1 MLALTDLCLHELIEA
16 QARRTPDAMAVVFE
30 EDRLTYAELNR
41 RAERLAHH
49 LIGRGVGPD
58 ALVGLFV
65 ERSVDMVVGILG
77 ILKAGGAYLPI
88 DTGYPQERVA
98 FMLADGGVAVVLTHS
113 SLVARL
119 PIDNARAVCLNG
131 DLDAPAPAAP
141 PGVRPDHLAYVIYT
155 SGSTGRPK
163 GVCIEHRN
171 IVNYV
176 LGVAERLRLEP
187 GMNHATVSTI
197 AADLGNTVVFPALAT
212 GGCLHVVSQERAENQ
227 ALLAEYFQRER
238 IDVLKIVPSHLAAL
252 QTGLHPESVM
262 PRSRLVLGGE
272 ASRLDWIARLRALAP
287 GCEIYN
293 HYGPTETT
301 VGVLTYKV
309 GSELPVTQSGTL
321 PLGSPL
327 PNSEVHIL
335 DASGRPS
342 PVGEQGELHIGG
354 RGVGRGYLGRPDLTA
369 EKFIAD
375 PFGSGASGS
384 GDRLYRTGDVA
395 RVLPDGSL
403 EFCGRV
409 DDQIKLHGY
418 RVELGEIE
426 GTLRTQRGVRDAVVR
441 AYDDAAGGKQLAAY
455 VVPQRPNQALWGWQA
470 PYVLPDGSPVAHL
483 NRNETE
489 YIYNEIF
496 VQQAYLRHG
505 VTIRD
510 GDCIVD
516 VGANI
521 GLFTVFASRLAR
533 DLRIVACEPNP
544 AAFACL
550 EANAAAWG
558 GGGGVRCLPLGLSR
572 ESGSADLTWFEG
584 LSLLSGFYADA
595 ETEREMV
602 TRYVLNQQGGA
613 PDNDRF
619 VADVGDVIENRLRAR
634 TVSAR
639 LRTLSSVIAEERIER
654 IDLLKVN
661 VEKSELDVLRGLDAD
676 DWPKIRQAVIEVD
689 QRDHVEPITQLL
701 ERHGFDVVVEQ
712 DPLLRHT
719 ELCYVYAIRSSA
731 ERGGL
736 IRHQPAEAY
745 VRAELAPDGEV
756 LTPASLR
763 KHLQARLPQYM
774 IPSAFVLMDKL
785 PLTANGKVDRHALPA
800 VSFER
805 PAHAHE
811 LTQPLTETEQ
821 AIAAI
826 WAELLKVEHVGRQD
840 DFFDLGGDSLMAIR
854 AVSRVRDLFGV
865 DIHTRT
871 LFENPTVGDLS
882 AVLADA
888 KGSGVGDTPGITRR
902 AQDGPCALSFAQQ
915 QLWFLDQLA
924 PGSPA
929 YNIVD
934 VIRLSGTY
942 HADAMRRTL
951 DELARRHDVLRTAFP
966 QSDGHPQ
973 QVVAPTMDLALGDLD
988 LRAWPAAERER
999 AWLRAVRDDGRKPF
1013 DLSRAPLVR
1022 ATVVHFSD
1030 AEHRLLLTIHH
1041 IVADEWSMELMQQEI
1056 LQLYEAFAHGRPSP
1070 LAALPIQ
1077 YADFA
1082 CWQRAWLQGPVLE
1095 REIAYWEN
1103 ELAGARLVLDLPTD
1117 KPRPAVQ
1124 GFRGATE
1131 GFDLPRPLL
1140 DRVKALGRK
1149 EQATLF
1155 MTLEAAFAALL
1166 HRYTGQDDL
1175 LVGTPI
1181 SGRTR
1186 SETER
1191 LIGCFLN
1198 TVVLRS
1204 RFNEGL
1210 TCRALVRQVRD
1221 RALGAYAHPDLPFE
1235 RLVAALAPERD
1246 ASRTPLFQVMFVL
1259 HNPEGMSQVSKVSG
1273 NRELETGT
1281 SKFDLSLL
1289 LSETQG
1295 GLEGMIEYNTDLFEP
1310 ATIRRLCGH
1319 YVTLLEA
1326 IVRDPDQRVSMLPLL
1341 TDVERRQVLVEWNDT
1356 RVADAATD
1364 LCLHQLIERQVRQ
1377 RSNQVGVVWGQEHLT
1392 YGELDRRAGRL
1403 ATQLRGQGVGPDVL
1417 VGLLVERSLDM
1428 VVALLGIL
1436 KAGGAYVPLDP
1447 AFPAERLA
1455 GIVEDS
1461 GMSVLVTH
1469 RGLDQALSLR
1479 APRVVRLEGDGM
1491 AGATPGNADAGA
1503 SNPGPHN
1510 LAYVLYTSGSTGKPK
1525 GVEIP
1530 HAAIVNFL
1538 LSMQRKPGF
1547 TAADTILAV
1556 TTLSFDIAGLELFLP
1571 LATGGR
1577 VVIAGRDDTLDPARL
1592 MERMRESACTV
1603 MQATPALWRALVA
1616 AGWSGSANLK
1626 VLCGGEALPPDLAR
1640 ALLPRCAELWNMYGP
1655 TETTVWSTI
1664 ERVTPSDGPVSIGR
1678 PIANTQVF
1686 VLDAN
1691 RQPTPP
1697 GVAGELYIGGDGLA
1711 RGYVRRDELTRERFV
1726 PSPFAPNA
1734 RLYRTGDLA
1743 RWLPQGR
1750 LEWLGRID
1758 QQVKIRGFRIEPG
1771 EIEAAIK
1778 RHPAVGEVVV
1788 IARQDAGDKHL
1799 VAYFVAQR
1807 PPADLPADLIDQLRA
1822 LVRAACPEYM
1832 VPAHFVRLDA
1842 LPRTANGK
1850 LDRKALPAPDLRGGA
1865 APRAERVAPR
1875 TPAEQTVMAV
1885 FSAVLERSDFGVDDS
1900 FFDLGGHSLMA
1911 ARLMAQLRAASG
1923 VDLPL
1928 RSLFEY
1934 PSVARLADAI
1944 DAVMWSTRRHTPI
1957 EVARQ
1962 REEIEL

>member
-16 QARRTPDAMAVVFE
+16 QARRTPDHVAVVFE
-30 EDRLTYAELNR
+30 QERITYAELDR
-41 RAERLAHH
+41 RAARVAHH
-49 LIGRGVGPD
+49 LSGRGVGPD

-77 ILKAGGAYLPI
+77 ILKAGAAYLPI

-98 FMLADGGVAVVLTHS
+98 FMLADAGVAVVVTQPG
-113 SLVARL
+113 LVARL
-119 PIDNARAVCLNG
+119 PIDSTRAVCVAG
-131 DLDAPAPAAP
+131 DAVYGAEGYAPAHAAVP
-141 PGVRPDHLAYVIYT
+141 VRPEHLAYVIYT

-187 GMNHATVSTI
+187 GMQHATVSTI

-212 GGCLHVVSQERAENQ
+212 GGCLHVVSQERAENH

-252 QTGLHPESVM
+252 LSGPHPEAVL
-262 PRSRLVLGGE
+262 PRSRLIVGGE
-272 ASRLDWIARLRALAP
+272 ASRLDWIARLRTLAP
-287 GCEIYN
+287 DCEIYN

-301 VGVLTYKV
+301 VGVLTYRV
-309 GSELPVTQSGTL
+309 ETELPVTQSGTL

-327 PNSEVHIL
+327 PNIRVHIL
-335 DASGRPS
+335 DASGRPT
-342 PVGEQGELHIGG
+342 PLGEQGELHIGG
-354 RGVGRGYLGRPDLTA
+354 AGVARGYLGRPDLTA

-375 PFGSGASGS
+375 PFGASPEA
-384 GDRLYRTGDVA
+384 RLYRTGDLT
-395 RVLPDGSL
+395 RVLPDGTL
-403 EFCGRV
+403 EFCGRL

-426 GTLRTQRGVRDAVVR
+426 GTLRGQRGVRDAVVR
-441 AYDDAAGGKQLAAY
+441 AYDDPSGGKRLVAY

-505 VTIRD
+505 ITIRE
-510 GDCIVD
+510 GDCLVD

-521 GLFTVFASRLAR
+521 GLFTVFASRLAK

-558 GGGGVRCLPLGLSR
+558 AGVRCLPLGLSR

-584 LSLLSGFYADA
+584 LSLLSGFHADV

-602 TRYVLNQQGGA
+602 KRYVLNQQGGTT
-613 PDNDRF
+613 DDERF
-619 VADVGDVIENRLRAR
+619 VQDVGDVIDERLQAR
-634 TVSAR
+634 TVTAR
-639 LRTLSSVIAEERIER
+639 LRTLSSVIAEEGIER

-661 VEKSELDVLRGLDAD
+661 VEKSELDVLRGLDPD
-676 DWPKIRQAVIEVD
+676 DWSKIRQAVIEVD
-689 QRDHVEPITQLL
+689 QQDHVEPITQLL
-701 ERHGFDVVVEQ
+701 ERHGFEVLVEQ

-719 ELCYVYAIRSSA
+719 ELCYVYAIRPSA

-736 IRHQPAEAY
+736 IRHQPADAY
-745 VRAELAPDGEV
+745 VPAELPADGAV

-774 IPSAFVLMDKL
+774 IPAAFVLLDKL
-785 PLTANGKVDRHALPA
+785 PLTPNGKVDRQALPA

-805 PAHAHE
+805 TQPAHQVVA
-811 LTQPLTETEQ
+811 PLSETER
-821 AIAAI
+821 AVAAI
-826 WAELLKVEHVGRQD
+826 WAELLKVEHIGRTD
-840 DFFDLGGDSLMAIR
+840 DFFELGGDSLLAIR
-854 AVSRVRDLFGV
+854 AVSRIRDVFGV
-865 DIHTRT
+865 DAQTRT
-871 LFENPTVGDLS
+871 LFEHPTLGDLS
-882 AVLADA
+882 AVLAAA
-888 KGSGVGDTPGITRR
+888 KGSGEDTSRIERR
-902 AQDGPCALSFAQQ
+902 SGDGPCALSFAQE

-924 PGSPA
+924 PGSPV

-934 VIRLSGTY
+934 VVHVSGTY
-942 HADAMRRTL
+942 HGDAMRQAMQ
-951 DELARRHDVLRTAFP
+951 ELARRHDILRTAFP
-966 QSDGHPQ
+966 QNDGHPQ
-973 QVVAPTMDLALGDLD
+973 QVVAPTIDVALVELD
-988 LRAWPAAERER
+988 VRALPAAERER
-999 AWLRAVRDDGRKPF
+999 AWLRVVRDDGRKPF
-1013 DLSRAPLVR
+1013 DLSRAPLFR
-1022 ATVVHFSD
+1022 ATVVHCAD
-1030 AEHRLLLTIHH
+1030 GEHRLLLTIHH

-1056 LQLYEAFAHGRPSP
+1056 LQLYEAFAHGQRSP
-1070 LAALPIQ
+1070 LPELPIQ

-1082 CWQRAWLQGPVLE
+1082 RWQRAWLQGPVLE
-1095 REIAYWEN
+1095 QEIAYWRD

-1124 GFRGATE
+1124 SFRGASE
-1131 GFDLPRPLL
+1131 GFELPRPLL
-1140 DRVKALGRK
+1140 DALKAVGRQ

-1155 MTLEAAFAALL
+1155 MTLEAGFAALL

-1204 RFNEGL
+1204 RLNEGL
-1210 TCRALVRQVRD
+1210 TCRALVRQVRE
-1221 RALGAYAHPDLPFE
+1221 RAVGAYAHPDLPFE
-1235 RLVAALAPERD
+1235 RLVAALAPDRD

-1259 HNPEGMSQVSKVSG
+1259 HNPEGVSQVSKVSG
-1273 NRELETGT
+1273 NRALETGT
-1281 SKFDLSLL
+1281 SKFDLTLL
-1289 LSETQG
+1289 LSETPH
-1295 GLEGMIEYNTDLFEP
+1295 GLDGMIEYNTDLFEA

-1319 YVTLLEA
+1319 YRTLLEA

-1341 TDVERRQVLVEWNDT
+1341 GDTERRQVLVEWNDT
-1356 RVADAATD
+1356 AVAHAAQD
-1364 LCLHQLIERQVRQ
+1364 LCLHQLIERQARE
-1377 RSNQVGVVWGQEHLT
+1377 RPDQVAVGLGEERLT

-1403 ATQLRGQGVGPDVL
+1403 ADALRGQGVGPDVL

-1428 VVALLGIL
+1428 VVGLLGIL

-1469 RGLDQALSLR
+1469 RGLDRALASR
-1479 APRVVRLEGDGM
+1479 PPRVVRLDDEGPATGTAAT
-1491 AGATPGNADAGA
+1491 AGSA
-1503 SNPGPHN
+1503 SPAPHN

-1530 HAAIVNFL
+1530 HSAVVNLL
-1538 LSMQRKPGF
+1538 LSMQRSPGF

-1571 LATGGR
+1571 LVSGGR

-1592 MERMRESACTV
+1592 MQRMRESGCTV

-1616 AGWSGSANLK
+1616 AGWSGSPQLK
-1626 VLCGGEALPPDLAR
+1626 VLCGGEALPPDLAE
-1640 ALLPRCAELWNMYGP
+1640 ALLARCAELWNMYGP
-1655 TETTVWSTI
+1655 TETTIWSTI
-1664 ERVTPSDGPVSIGR
+1664 HRVTSADARVPIGR
-1678 PIANTQVF
+1678 PIANTQVY

-1691 RQPTPP
+1691 RQPTAP
-1697 GVAGELYIGGDGLA
+1697 GVAGELYIGGDGVA
-1711 RGYVRRDELTRERFV
+1711 RGYVRRAELTRERFV
-1726 PSPFAPNA
+1726 ASPFAPDA

-1743 RWLPQGR
+1743 RWLPQGC
-1750 LEWLGRID
+1750 LEWLGRLD
-1758 QQVKIRGFRIEPG
+1758 HQVKVRGFRIEPG
-1771 EIEAAIK
+1771 EIEAAVK

-1788 IARQDAGDKHL
+1788 IAREEAGGDKQL
-1799 VAYFVAQR
+1799 VAYFVAAR
-1807 PPADLPADLIDQLRA
+1807 PPADLADQLRA

-1832 VPAHFVRLDA
+1832 VPAHFVRLDG

-1850 LDRKALPAPDLRGGA
+1850 LDRKALPAPDPATVAR
-1865 APRAERVAPR
+1865 RAEPVAPR
-1875 TPAEQTVMAV
+1875 TPAEEMVMGV
-1885 FSAVLERSDFGVDDS
+1885 FRAVLERADFGVGDS

-1911 ARLMAQLRAASG
+1911 ARLMSQLRAASG

-1928 RSLFEY
+1928 RLLFEH
-1934 PSVARLADAI
+1934 PSVAALAGALE
-1944 DAVMWSTRRHTPI
+1944 ALAWSAGGQTRVGDSRER
-1957 EVARQ
+1957 EVV
-1962 REEIEL
+1962 EL

>member
-1 MLALTDLCLHELIEA
+1 MLAVTDLCLHDLIEA
-16 QARRTPDAMAVVFE
+16 QALRTPDQVAVVFE
-30 EDRLTYAELNR
+30 HERMTYGELNR
-41 RAERLAHH
+41 RADRLAHH
-49 LIGRGVGPD
+49 LRGRGVGPD
-58 ALVGLFV
+58 AIVGLFI

-77 ILKAGGAYLPI
+77 ILKAGAAYLPI
-88 DTGYPQERVA
+88 DTGYPQERIA
-98 FMLADGGVAVVLTHS
+98 FMLADAGVAVVLTHS
-113 SLVARL
+113 GLVGRL
-119 PIDNARAVCLNG
+119 PIDSVRAVCLNG
-131 DLDAPAPAAP
+131 DGDGFDGADGRTPAHSAAP
-141 PGVRPDHLAYVIYT
+141 VRPSHLAYVIYT

-252 QTGLHPESVM
+252 HTGPHPESVM
-262 PRSRLVLGGE
+262 PRARLVLGGE
-272 ASRLDWIARLRALAP
+272 ASRLEWVARLRGLAP
-287 GCEIYN
+287 GCEIFN

-309 GSELPVTQSGTL
+309 GPELPATQSGTL

-327 PNSEVHIL
+327 PNIRVHIL
-335 DASGRPS
+335 DGSGRPT
-342 PVGEQGELHIGG
+342 PPGEQGELHIGG
-354 RGVGRGYLGRPDLTA
+354 GAVGRGYLGRPDLTV
-369 EKFIAD
+369 EKFVPD
-375 PFGSGASGS
+375 PFGSDS
-384 GDRLYRTGDVA
+384 DERLYRTGDLA

-403 EFCGRV
+403 EFCGRL

-426 GTLRTQRGVRDAVVR
+426 GTLRAQPGVRDAVVR
-441 AYDDAAGGKQLAAY
+441 AYDDAAGGKQLVAY
-455 VVPQRPNQALWGWQA
+455 VVPQRPNQALWGWKA

-505 VTIRD
+505 ITIRD

-533 DLRIVACEPNP
+533 NLRIVACEPNP

-558 GGGGVRCLPLGLSR
+558 AAVRCLPLGLSH

-595 ETEREMV
+595 ATEREMV
-602 TRYVLNQQGGA
+602 KRYVLNQQVAA
-613 PDNDRF
+613 PDSERF
-619 VADVGDVIENRLRAR
+619 VADVGDVIDDRLRAK
-634 TVSAR
+634 TVSAQ
-639 LRTLSSVIAEERIER
+639 LRTLSSVVAEEGVER

-661 VEKSELDVLRGLDAD
+661 VEKSELDVLRGLDPD

-689 QRDHVEPITQLL
+689 QHDHVEPITQLL
-701 ERHGFDVVVEQ
+701 ERYGFEVMVEQ

-719 ELCYVYAIRSSA
+719 ELCYVYAIRPSA

-736 IRHQPAEAY
+736 VRHQPADAY
-745 VRAELAPDGEV
+745 VRAELPADGEV

-763 KHLQARLPQYM
+763 KYLQARLPQYM
-774 IPSAFVLMDKL
+774 IPSAFVLLDKL

-805 PAHAHE
+805 AQPAQVS
-811 LTQPLTETEQ
+811 QPLTETEQ
-821 AIAAI
+821 AVAAI
-826 WAELLKVEHVGRQD
+826 WAELLKVEHIGRND
-840 DFFDLGGDSLMAIR
+840 DFFDVGGDSLLAIR
-854 AVSRVRDLFGV
+854 AVSRIRDVFGV
-865 DIHTRT
+865 DVQTRT
-871 LFENPTVGDLS
+871 LFENPTIGDLS
-882 AVLADA
+882 AVLAEA
-888 KGSGVGDTPGITRR
+888 KGSRGNAPRIERR
-902 AQDGPCALSFAQQ
+902 TEAGPCALSFAQE

-924 PGSPA
+924 PGSPV

-934 VIRLSGTY
+934 VIPLSGAF
-942 HADAMRRTL
+942 HRDALRRAMH
-951 DELARRHDVLRTAFP
+951 ELVRRHDVLRTAFT
-966 QSDGHPQ
+966 QRDGHPR
-973 QVVAPTMDLALGDLD
+973 QVVAPTIDVGLSEFD
-988 LRAWPAAERER
+988 LRSLPGPEQERE
-999 AWLRAVRDDGRKPF
+999 WLRVVRHDGRKPF
-1013 DLSRAPLVR
+1013 DLARPPLLR

-1041 IVADEWSMELMQQEI
+1041 IVADEWSMELIHQEI
-1056 LQLYEAFAHGRPSP
+1056 LQIYEAFAHARPSP
-1070 LAALPIQ
+1070 LPGLPIQ

-1095 REIAYWEN
+1095 QEIAYWEN

-1124 GFRGATE
+1124 SFRGASE

-1140 DRVKALGRK
+1140 DRLKALGRQ

-1155 MTLEAAFAALL
+1155 MTLEAGFAALL

-1204 RFNEGL
+1204 RFSDGL
-1210 TCRALVRQVRD
+1210 TCRALVRQVRE

-1235 RLVAALAPERD
+1235 GLVAALAPDRD

-1259 HNPEGMSQVSKVSG
+1259 HNPEGVSQVSKVSG

-1281 SKFDLSLL
+1281 SKFDLTLL
-1289 LSETQG
+1289 LSETQN
-1295 GLEGMIEYNTDLFEP
+1295 GLEGMIEYDTDLFEA

-1319 YVTLLEA
+1319 YRTLLEA
-1326 IVRDPDQRVSMLPLL
+1326 IVRDPDQRVSLLPLL
-1341 TDVERRQVLVEWNDT
+1341 SDSERRRVLVEWNDT
-1356 RVADAATD
+1356 AAANPAKD
-1364 LCLHQLIERQVRQ
+1364 VCVHQLIERQAGRTPEEVAA
-1377 RSNQVGVVWGQEHLT
+1377 VCGQERLT
-1392 YGELDRRAGRL
+1392 YGELERRAGRL
-1403 ATQLRGQGVGPDVL
+1403 ADELRARGVGPDVL

-1428 VVALLGIL
+1428 MVALLGIL

-1447 AFPAERLA
+1447 AFPTERLA

-1469 RGLDQALSLR
+1469 RGLDQALSIR
-1479 APRVVRLEGDGM
+1479 PPCVVRLDDDGL
-1491 AGATPGNADAGA
+1491 AGATPGMDHPAA
-1503 SNPGPHN
+1503 SRPESHS

-1530 HAAIVNFL
+1530 HSAVVNFL
-1538 LSMQRKPGF
+1538 QSMQRTPGF

-1571 LATGGR
+1571 LVSGGR
-1577 VVIAGRDDTLDPARL
+1577 VAIASRDDTLDPARL

-1603 MQATPALWRALVA
+1603 MQATPALWRALVV
-1616 AGWSGSANLK
+1616 AGWSGSPSLK
-1626 VLCGGEALPPDLAR
+1626 ILCGGEALPPDLVL

-1655 TETTVWSTI
+1655 TETTIWSTI
-1664 ERVTPSDGPVSIGR
+1664 HRVASADTRVPIGR

-1711 RGYVRRDELTRERFV
+1711 RGYLRRDELTRERFV

-1743 RWLPQGR
+1743 RWLSEGC

-1758 QQVKIRGFRIEPG
+1758 HQVKVRGFRIEPG
-1771 EIEAAIK
+1771 EIEAAIA

-1788 IARQDAGDKHL
+1788 IAREAAGDKHL
-1799 VAYFVAQR
+1799 VAYFVAAH
-1807 PPADLPADLIDQLRA
+1807 PPADLVDQLRA

-1850 LDRKALPAPDLRGGA
+1850 LDRKALPAPEPGTA
-1865 APRAERVAPR
+1865 APRQDAVGGAPR
-1875 TPAEQTVMAV
+1875 TPTEQMVMGV
-1885 FSAVLERSDFGVDDS
+1885 FAGVLERADFGVGES

-1911 ARLMAQLRAASG
+1911 ARLMSQLRAVSG

-1928 RSLFEY
+1928 RVLFEH
-1934 PSVARLADAI
+1934 PSVAALAAAI
-1944 DAVMWSTRRHTPI
+1944 EALSWSAGRQAPAADTRER
-1957 EVARQ
+1957 EVV
-1962 REEIEL
+1962 EL

>member
-1 MLALTDLCLHELIEA
+1 VLALTDLCLHELIEA
-16 QARRTPDAMAVVFE
+16 QARRTPDHVAVVFE
-30 EDRLTYAELNR
+30 QQRLTYGELDR
-41 RAERLAHH
+41 RADRLAHH
-49 LIGRGVGPD
+49 LRGRGVGPD
-58 ALVGLFV
+58 AIVGLFV

-77 ILKAGGAYLPI
+77 ILKAGAAYLPI
-88 DTGYPQERVA
+88 DTGYPRERVA
-98 FMLADGGVAVVLTHS
+98 FMLSDASVAVVVTQS
-113 SLVARL
+113 GLVARL
-119 PIDNARAVCLNG
+119 PIESARAVCLDG
-131 DLDAPAPAAP
+131 GGLSEAAGEAPTPTAAP
-141 PGVRPDHLAYVIYT
+141 VRPGHLAYVIYT

-212 GGCLHVVSQERAENQ
+212 GGSLHVVSQERAENP

-252 QTGLHPESVM
+252 QTGPHPESVM

-301 VGVLTYKV
+301 VGVLTYQV
-309 GSELPVTQSGTL
+309 GPELPVTQSGTL
-321 PLGSPL
+321 PLGNPL
-327 PNSEVHIL
+327 PNIRVHIL
-335 DASGRPS
+335 DASGRPT
-342 PVGEQGELHIGG
+342 PIGEQGELHIGG

-369 EKFIAD
+369 EKFIRD
-375 PFGSGASGS
+375 PFDAPEE
-384 GDRLYRTGDVA
+384 RLYRTGDVA
-395 RVLPDGSL
+395 RALPDGSL
-403 EFCGRV
+403 EFCGRL

-426 GTLRTQRGVRDAVVR
+426 GTLRALRGVRDAVVR
-441 AYDDAAGGKQLAAY
+441 AHDDAAGGKQLVAY
-455 VVPQRPNQALWGWQA
+455 VVPERPNQALWGWQA

-496 VQQAYLRHG
+496 VLQAYLRHG
-505 VTIRD
+505 ITIRD

-533 DLRIVACEPNP
+533 NLRIVACEPNP

-558 GGGGVRCLPLGLSR
+558 AGVRCLPLGLSR
-572 ESGSADLTWFEG
+572 ESGSAELTWFEG
-584 LSLLSGFYADA
+584 LSLLSGFYADVA
-595 ETEREMV
+595 TEREMV
-602 TRYVLNQQGGA
+602 KRYVLNQQGKA
-613 PDNDRF
+613 PDDERF
-619 VADVGDVIENRLRAR
+619 VADVGDVIDNRLRAR
-634 TVSAR
+634 TVTAQ
-639 LRTLSSVIAEERIER
+639 LRTLSSVVAEEGIER

-676 DWPKIRQAVIEVD
+676 DWSKIRQAVIEVD
-689 QRDHVEPITQLL
+689 QQDHVEPITQLL
-701 ERHGFDVVVEQ
+701 ERHGFEVMVEQ
-712 DPLLRHT
+712 DPVLRHT
-719 ELCYVYAIRSSA
+719 ELCYVYAIRPSP
-731 ERGGL
+731 EGRGL

-745 VRAELAPDGEV
+745 VPAELPADGAV

-763 KHLQARLPQYM
+763 KRLQAQLPQYM
-774 IPSAFVLMDKL
+774 VPAAFVLMDKL
-785 PLTANGKVDRHALPA
+785 PLTANGKVDRQALPA
-800 VSFER
+800 VSLER
-805 PAHAHE
+805 SQPPQVA
-811 LTQPLTETEQ
+811 QPLTETEQ
-821 AIAAI
+821 AVAAI
-826 WAELLKVEHVGRQD
+826 WAELLKVEHIGRAD
-840 DFFDLGGDSLMAIR
+840 DFFDLGGDSLLAIR
-854 AVSRVRDLFGV
+854 AVARVRDVFGV
-865 DIHTRT
+865 DVQTRT
-871 LFENPTVGDLS
+871 LFEHPTLGDL
-882 AVLADA
+882 ATVLAAA
-888 KGSGVGDTPGITRR
+888 KGSRSEATRIERR
-902 AQDGPCALSFAQQ
+902 AQGGPCALSFAQE

-924 PGSPA
+924 PGSPV

-934 VIRLSGTY
+934 VIPVGGPY
-942 HADAMRRTL
+942 HADAMRRAL
-951 DELARRHDVLRTAFP
+951 HELARRHDILRTAFP

-973 QVVAPTMDLALGDLD
+973 QVVDPAIELGVGDLD
-988 LRAWPAAERER
+988 LRAVPAAERER
-999 AWLRAVRDDGRKPF
+999 AWRRVVRDEGRKPF
-1013 DLSRAPLVR
+1013 DLARAPLLR
-1022 ATVVHFSD
+1022 ATVVHVSD
-1030 AEHRLLLTIHH
+1030 AEHRLLLTVHH
-1041 IVADEWSMELMQQEI
+1041 IVADEWSMELIHQEI
-1056 LQLYEAFAHGRPSP
+1056 LQLYEALAHGRPSP

-1095 REIAYWEN
+1095 QEIAYWQN

-1124 GFRGATE
+1124 TFRGATE
-1131 GFDLPRPLL
+1131 GFELPRALL
-1140 DRVKALGRK
+1140 DRVKAMGRN

-1155 MTLEAAFAALL
+1155 MTLEAGFAALL

-1204 RFNEGL
+1204 RFSDGL
-1210 TCRALVRQVRD
+1210 TCRGLVRQVRE

-1235 RLVAALAPERD
+1235 RLVAALAPDRD
-1246 ASRTPLFQVMFVL
+1246 ASRTPLFQAMFVL
-1259 HNPEGMSQVSKVSG
+1259 HNPDGVSQVSKVSG
-1273 NRELETGT
+1273 NRQLETGT
-1281 SKFDLSLL
+1281 SKFDLTLL
-1289 LSETQG
+1289 LSETPH
-1295 GLEGMIEYNTDLFEP
+1295 GLEGMIEYNTDLFE
-1310 ATIRRLCGH
+1310 AETVRRMCGH
-1319 YVTLLEA
+1319 YATLLEA
-1326 IVRDPDQRVSMLPLL
+1326 MARDPEQRVATLPLL
-1341 TDVERRQVLVEWNDT
+1341 GDAERRRVLVEWN
-1356 RVADAATD
+1356 ATAMTDPAQD
-1364 LCLHQLIERQVRQ
+1364 LCLHQLIERQVQQ
-1377 RSNQVGVVWGQEHLT
+1377 RPDEVAVVWEQQHLS

-1403 ATQLRGQGVGPDVL
+1403 ADELRGQGVGPDVL

-1428 VVALLGIL
+1428 VVGLLGIL

-1447 AFPAERLA
+1447 AFPTERLA
-1455 GIVEDS
+1455 GIVADS
-1461 GMSVLVTH
+1461 GMGVLVTH
-1469 RGLDQALSLR
+1469 RGLDQGLSSR
-1479 APRVVRLEGDGM
+1479 PARVVRLD
-1491 AGATPGNADAGA
+1491 ALPAVTPGGARPDAA
-1503 SNPGPHN
+1503 RPTPHS
-1510 LAYVLYTSGSTGKPK
+1510 LAYVLYTSGSTGTPK

-1530 HAAIVNFL
+1530 HSAVVNFL
-1538 LSMQRKPGF
+1538 LSMQRAPGF

-1571 LATGGR
+1571 LVSGGR

-1592 MERMRESACTV
+1592 MERMRECACTV

-1616 AGWSGSANLK
+1616 AGWSGSEQLK
-1626 VLCGGEALPPDLAR
+1626 VLCGGEALPPDLAQ

-1655 TETTVWSTI
+1655 TETTIWSTI
-1664 ERVTPSDGPVSIGR
+1664 HRVTSADGRVPIGG
-1678 PIANTQVF
+1678 PIANTQVY

-1691 RQPTPP
+1691 RQPTAP
-1697 GVAGELYIGGDGLA
+1697 GVAGELYIGGHGVA

-1726 PSPFAPNA
+1726 ASPFAANA

-1743 RWLPQGR
+1743 RWLPEGR
-1750 LEWLGRID
+1750 LEWLGRLD
-1758 QQVKIRGFRIEPG
+1758 HQVKVRGFRIEPG

-1778 RHPAVGEVVV
+1778 RHPAVGDVVV
-1788 IARQDAGDKHL
+1788 VAREDAGDKHL
-1799 VAYFVAQR
+1799 VAYFVAAR
-1807 PPADLPADLIDQLRA
+1807 PPADLVDQLRA
-1822 LVRAACPEYM
+1822 QVRAACPEYM
-1832 VPAHFVRLDA
+1832 VPAHFVRLGA

-1850 LDRKALPAPDLRGGA
+1850 LDRKALPAPDLGA
-1865 APRAERVAPR
+1865 TARAPRVAPR
-1875 TPAEQTVMAV
+1875 TRTEQMVMDG
-1885 FSAVLERSDFGVDDS
+1885 FSAVLGRADFGVGES

-1928 RSLFEY
+1928 RSLFEH
-1934 PSVARLADAI
+1934 PSVEQLADAI
-1944 DAVMWSTRRHTPI
+1944 DAVTWSTRRHTPI
-1957 EVARQ
+1957 EVARH

>member
-16 QARRTPDAMAVVFE
+16 QAHRTPDHVAVVFE
-30 EDRLTYAELNR
+30 QERLTYGELDR
-41 RAERLAHH
+41 RAGRLAHH
-49 LIGRGVGPD
+49 LRGRGVGPD
-58 ALVGLFV
+58 AVVGLFV
-65 ERSVDMVVGILG
+65 DRSVDLVVGILG
-77 ILKAGGAYLPI
+77 ILKAGAAYLPI

-98 FMLADGGVAVVLTHS
+98 FMLSDASVAVVVTQS
-113 SLVARL
+113 GLVARL
-119 PIDNARAVCLNG
+119 PIDSARAVCLNG
-131 DLDAPAPAAP
+131 DLDAPAPAALP
-141 PGVRPDHLAYVIYT
+141 PVRPDHLAYVIYT

-163 GVCIEHRN
+163 GVCITHRN

-176 LGVAERLRLEP
+176 LGIAERLRLEP

-212 GGCLHVVSQERAENQ
+212 GGCLHVVSQERAENP

-252 QTGLHPESVM
+252 QAGPHPESVM
-262 PRSRLVLGGE
+262 PRARLIVGGE

-287 GCEIYN
+287 DCEIYN

-301 VGVLTYKV
+301 VGVLTYRV
-309 GSELPVTQSGTL
+309 GPELPVTQSGTL

-327 PNSEVHIL
+327 PNIRVHLL
-335 DASGRPS
+335 DAGGRPT
-342 PVGEQGELHIGG
+342 PVGEVGELHIGG
-354 RGVGRGYLGRPDLTA
+354 SGVGRGYLGRPDLTA

-375 PFGSGASGS
+375 PFDLGAEE
-384 GDRLYRTGDVA
+384 RLYRTGDLA
-395 RVLPDGSL
+395 RALPDGSL

-418 RVELGEIE
+418 RIELGEIE
-426 GTLRTQRGVRDAVVR
+426 GTLRAQRGVRDAVVR
-441 AYDDAAGGKQLAAY
+441 AFDDPAGGKHLVAY

-470 PYVLPDGSPVAHL
+470 PYVLPDGAPVAHL

-505 VTIRD
+505 ITIRE
-510 GDCIVD
+510 GDSIVD

-521 GLFTVFASRLAR
+521 GLFTVFASRLAKN
-533 DLRIVACEPNP
+533 LRIVACEPNP

-558 GGGGVRCLPLGLSR
+558 AGVRCLPLGLSR

-595 ETEREMV
+595 ATEREMV
-602 TRYVLNQQGGA
+602 KRYVLNQQAAA
-613 PDNDRF
+613 PDNERF
-619 VADVGDVIENRLRAR
+619 VADVGDVIEDRLRAR
-634 TVSAR
+634 TVAAR
-639 LRTLSSVIAEERIER
+639 LRTLSSVIAEEGIER

-661 VEKSELDVLRGLDAD
+661 VEKSELDVLRGIDAD

-689 QRDHVEPITQLL
+689 QHDHVEPITQLL
-701 ERHGFDVVVEQ
+701 ERHGFDVMVEQ
-712 DPLLRHT
+712 DPLLRDT
-719 ELCYVYAIRSSA
+719 ELCYVYAIRPSP

-736 IRHQPAEAY
+736 IRHQPADAF
-745 VRAELAPDGEV
+745 VRAELPADGEV

-774 IPSAFVLMDKL
+774 IPSAFVLLDKL
-785 PLTANGKVDRHALPA
+785 PLTANGKVDRQALPA

-805 PAHAHE
+805 AQPAHE
-811 LTQPLTETEQ
+811 LAAPLTETEQ
-821 AIAAI
+821 AVAAI
-826 WAELLKVEHVGRQD
+826 WAELLKVEHIGRTD
-840 DFFDLGGDSLMAIR
+840 DFFDLGGDSLLAIR
-854 AVSRVRDLFGV
+854 AVARIRDVFGV
-865 DIHTRT
+865 DLQTRT
-871 LFENPTVGDLS
+871 LFEHPTIGDI
-882 AVLADA
+882 ATVLADA
-888 KGSGVGDTPGITRR
+888 KGSGGGTTPRIVRR
-902 AQDGPCALSFAQQ
+902 SEGGPCALSFAQE

-924 PGSPA
+924 PGSPV

-934 VIRLSGTY
+934 VIPLGGAY
-942 HADAMRRTL
+942 HGDALRRAL
-951 DELARRHDVLRTAFP
+951 LELARRHDVLRTAFP

-973 QVVAPTMDLALGDLD
+973 QVVAPTIDVPLAELD
-988 LRAWPAAERER
+988 LRALPDPERER
-999 AWLRAVRDDGRKPF
+999 AWLRVVRDDGRKPF
-1013 DLSRAPLVR
+1013 DLARAPLFR
-1022 ATVVHFSD
+1022 ATVVHFSAAD
-1030 AEHRLLLTIHH
+1030 HRLLLTIHH
-1041 IVADEWSMELMQQEI
+1041 IVADEWSMELIHQEV
-1056 LQLYEAFAHGRPSP
+1056 LQLYDDCTHARRPALP
-1070 LAALPIQ
+1070 ELPIQ

-1095 REIAYWEN
+1095 QEIAYWEN

-1117 KPRPAVQ
+1117 KPRPPVQ
-1124 GFRGATE
+1124 SFRGATE
-1131 GFDLPRPLL
+1131 GFELSRTLL
-1140 DRVKALGRK
+1140 DRVKALGRQ

-1155 MTLEAAFAALL
+1155 MTLEAGFAALL

-1198 TVVLRS
+1198 TVVLRA
-1204 RFNEGL
+1204 RFSEGL
-1210 TCRALVRQVRD
+1210 SCRALVRQVRD

-1235 RLVAALAPERD
+1235 RLVAALAPDRD

-1259 HNPEGMSQVSKVSG
+1259 HNPEGVSQVSKVSG
-1273 NRELETGT
+1273 NRQLETGT
-1281 SKFDLSLL
+1281 AKFDLTLL
-1289 LSETQG
+1289 LSETQN
-1295 GLEGMIEYNTDLFEP
+1295 GLEGMIEYNTDLFEA

-1319 YVTLLEA
+1319 YATLLEA
-1326 IVRDPDQRVSMLPLL
+1326 MVREPEQRVSLLPLL
-1341 TDVERRQVLVEWNDT
+1341 GDVERRRVLVEWND
-1356 RVADAATD
+1356 AAMTDPARD
-1364 LCLHQLIERQVRQ
+1364 LCVHQLIERQVRQ

-1403 ATQLRGQGVGPDVL
+1403 ADQLRGQGVGPDVL
-1417 VGLLVERSLDM
+1417 VGVLVERSLDM

-1455 GIVEDS
+1455 AIVEDS

-1469 RGLDQALSLR
+1469 RGLDRALSLR
-1479 APRVVRLEGDGM
+1479 APRVVRLEGDGL
-1491 AGATPGNADAGA
+1491 AGATPKSAHAGA
-1503 SNPGPHN
+1503 SNPDPPS

-1530 HAAIVNFL
+1530 HSALVNL
-1538 LSMQRKPGF
+1538 LLAMQRAPGF

-1571 LATGGR
+1571 LVSGGR
-1577 VVIAGRDDTLDPARL
+1577 VVIAGRDDMLDPTRL
-1592 MERMRESACTV
+1592 MERMRDSACSV
-1603 MQATPALWRALVA
+1603 MQATPALWRALIA
-1616 AGWSGSANLK
+1616 AGWNGSPQLK
-1626 VLCGGEALPPDLAR
+1626 VLCGGEALPPDLAQG
-1640 ALLPRCAELWNMYGP
+1640 LLPRCAELWNMYGP
-1655 TETTVWSTI
+1655 TETTIWSTI
-1664 ERVTPSDGPVSIGR
+1664 HRVTAADVLRVPIGR
-1678 PIANTQVF
+1678 PIANTQVY
-1686 VLDAN
+1686 VLDAH

-1697 GVAGELYIGGDGLA
+1697 GVAGELYIGGAGLA
-1711 RGYVRRDELTRERFV
+1711 RGYLRRDELTRERFV
-1726 PSPFAPNA
+1726 PTPFAPDA

-1743 RWLPQGR
+1743 RWLPEGR
-1750 LEWLGRID
+1750 LEWLGRLD
-1758 QQVKIRGFRIEPG
+1758 HQVKVRGFRIEPG

-1788 IARQDAGDKHL
+1788 VAREDAGDKHL
-1799 VAYFVAQR
+1799 VAYFVAPR
-1807 PPADLPADLIDQLRA
+1807 PPADLVEQLRT

-1832 VPAHFVRLDA
+1832 VPAYFVRLDA

-1850 LDRKALPAPDLRGGA
+1850 LDRKALPAPDLDATG
-1865 APRAERVAPR
+1865 PRAQRVAPH
-1875 TPAEQTVMAV
+1875 TPTEQMVMGV
-1885 FSAVLERSDFGVDDS
+1885 FSAALGRADFGVGES

-1923 VDLPL
+1923 ADLPL
-1928 RSLFEY
+1928 RILFEH
-1934 PSVARLADAI
+1934 PSVTALAGALE
-1944 DAVMWSTRRHTPI
+1944 ALSWSGGGGQSQPETEDSRDR
-1957 EVARQ
+1957 EVV
-1962 REEIEL
+1962 EL

>member
-1 MLALTDLCLHELIEA
+1 VLALTDLCLHELIEA
-16 QARRTPDAMAVVFE
+16 QARRTPDQVAVVFE
-30 EDRLTYAELNR
+30 QERMTYGELNR

-49 LIGRGVGPD
+49 LRGRGVGPD

-77 ILKAGGAYLPI
+77 ILKAGAGYLPI
-88 DTGYPQERVA
+88 DTGYPQERIA
-98 FMLADGGVAVVLTHS
+98 FMLADAGVAVTLTHTG
-113 SLVARL
+113 LLARL
-119 PIDNARAVCLNG
+119 PIETARAVCLDG
-131 DLDAPAPAAP
+131 DAFDWAGDEAPTPVAAP
-141 PGVRPDHLAYVIYT
+141 VRPGHLAYVIYT

-163 GVCIEHRN
+163 GVCIAHRN

-197 AADLGNTVVFPALAT
+197 AADLGNTVVFPALVT
-212 GGCLHVVSQERAENQ
+212 GGCLHVVSQQRAENQ

-252 QTGLHPESVM
+252 QTGPRPESVM
-262 PRSRLVLGGE
+262 PRARLILGGE
-272 ASRLDWIARLRALAP
+272 ASRVDWIARLRALAP
-287 GCEIYN
+287 SCEIYN

-327 PNSEVHIL
+327 PNSRVHIL
-335 DASGRPS
+335 DASGRPT
-342 PVGEQGELHIGG
+342 PLGEQGELHIGG
-354 RGVGRGYLGRPDLTA
+354 SGVARGYLGRPDLTA
-369 EKFIAD
+369 EKFIPD
-375 PFGSGASGS
+375 PFGSGSSGS
-384 GDRLYRTGDVA
+384 GERLYRTGDLA
-395 RVLPDGSL
+395 RALPDGSF

-426 GTLRTQRGVRDAVVR
+426 GTLRAQRGVRDAVVR
-441 AYDDAAGGKQLAAY
+441 AYDDAAGAKHVVAY
-455 VVPQRPNQALWGWQA
+455 VVPHRPNQALWEWQA

-533 DLRIVACEPNP
+533 NLRIVACEPNP

-558 GGGGVRCLPLGLSR
+558 AGVRCLPLGLSR

-595 ETEREMV
+595 ATEREMV
-602 TRYVLNQQGGA
+602 KRYVLNQQVAA
-613 PDNDRF
+613 PDDERF
-619 VADVGDVIENRLRAR
+619 VADVGEVIDDRLRAR

-639 LRTLSSVIAEERIER
+639 LRTLSSLVAEEGIER

-661 VEKSELDVLRGLDAD
+661 VEKSELDVLRGLDPE

-689 QRDHVEPITQLL
+689 QRDHVEPITLLL
-701 ERHGFDVVVEQ
+701 ERHGFEVLVEQ

-719 ELCYVYAIRSSA
+719 ELCYVYAVRPTP

-736 IRHQPAEAY
+736 IRHQPPDAY
-745 VRAELAPDGEV
+745 ARAELPTDGEI

-763 KHLQARLPQYM
+763 KYLQARLPQYM

-785 PLTANGKVDRHALPA
+785 PLTANGKVDRQALPA

-805 PAHAHE
+805 TQPARDVAP
-811 LTQPLTETEQ
+811 PLTETEQ
-821 AIAAI
+821 AVAAI
-826 WAELLKVEHVGRQD
+826 WAELLKVEQVDRKD
-840 DFFDLGGDSLMAIR
+840 DFFDLGGDSLLAIR
-854 AVSRVRDLFGV
+854 AVARIRDVFGV
-865 DIHTRT
+865 DLQTRT
-871 LFENPTVGDLS
+871 LFENPTIGDLT

-888 KGSGVGDTPGITRR
+888 KGSRGNAPRIVRR
-902 AQDGPCALSFAQQ
+902 TEDGACALSFAQE

-924 PGSPA
+924 PGSPV

-934 VIRLSGTY
+934 VIGLSGTY
-942 HADAMRRTL
+942 HADAMRRAMN
-951 DELARRHDVLRTAFP
+951 ELARRHDVLRTGFP
-966 QSDGHPQ
+966 QRDGHPM
-973 QVVAPTMDLALGDLD
+973 QVVAPTIDVPPVELDVRALPPL
-988 LRAWPAAERER
+988 ERER
-999 AWLRAVRDDGRKPF
+999 AWMRVVREDGRKPF
-1013 DLSRAPLVR
+1013 DLSRAPLFR

-1030 AEHRLLLTIHH
+1030 GEHRLLLTIHH
-1041 IVADEWSMELMQQEI
+1041 IVADEWSMELIHQEI
-1056 LQLYEAFAHGRPSP
+1056 RQHYEAFAHGRRAP
-1070 LAALPIQ
+1070 LPELPIQ

-1082 CWQRAWLQGPVLE
+1082 CWQRAWLQGPALA
-1095 REIAYWEN
+1095 REIAYWGE
-1103 ELAGARLVLDLPTD
+1103 ELAGAELVLDLPTD

-1124 GFRGATE
+1124 SFRGATE
-1131 GFDLPRPLL
+1131 GFALPRPLL
-1140 DRVKALGRK
+1140 DRVKALGRQ

-1155 MTLEAAFAALL
+1155 MTLEAGFAALL

-1191 LIGCFLN
+1191 LVGCFLN

-1204 RFNEGL
+1204 RFTDGL
-1210 TCRALVRQVRD
+1210 TCRALVRQVRE

-1235 RLVAALAPERD
+1235 RLVAALAPNRD

-1259 HNPEGMSQVSKVSG
+1259 HNPEGVSQVSKVSG

-1281 SKFDLSLL
+1281 AKFDLTLL
-1289 LSETQG
+1289 LSETQN
-1295 GLEGMIEYNTDLFEP
+1295 GLEGMIEYNTDLFEA

-1319 YVTLLEA
+1319 YATLLEA
-1326 IVRDPDQRVSMLPLL
+1326 MAGDPDQRVSMLPLL
-1341 TDVERRQVLVEWNDT
+1341 NDVERRQVLVEWNDT
-1356 RVADAATD
+1356 TVVDPATD

-1377 RSNQVGVVWGQEHLT
+1377 RSNQVGVVCGQEHLT

-1403 ATQLRGQGVGPDVL
+1403 AAELRGQGVGPDVL

-1479 APRVVRLEGDGM
+1479 APRVVRLEGGGL
-1491 AGATPGNADAGA
+1491 AGATPGSAHAGA
-1503 SNPGPHN
+1503 SNPEPHN

-1530 HAAIVNFL
+1530 HSGVVNFL
-1538 LSMQRKPGF
+1538 LSMQRTPGF

-1571 LATGGR
+1571 LISGGR
-1577 VVIAGRDDTLDPARL
+1577 VVIASRDDTLDPRRL
-1592 MERMRESACTV
+1592 MDLMRDSACTV

-1616 AGWSGSANLK
+1616 AGWSGSPNLK

-1655 TETTVWSTI
+1655 TETTIWSTI
-1664 ERVTPSDGPVSIGR
+1664 QRVTYSDGPVSIGR

-1691 RQPTPP
+1691 RQATPP
-1697 GVAGELYIGGDGLA
+1697 GVAGELYIGGDGVA
-1711 RGYVRRDELTRERFV
+1711 RGYLRRDELTRERFV
-1726 PSPFAPNA
+1726 PSPFAPDA

-1743 RWLPQGR
+1743 RWLPEGR

-1758 QQVKIRGFRIEPG
+1758 HQVKVRGFRIEPG
-1771 EIEAAIK
+1771 EIEAVIK
-1778 RHPAVGEVVV
+1778 RHPAVGEAVV
-1788 IARQDAGDKHL
+1788 IAREEAGGDKQL
-1799 VAYFVAQR
+1799 VAYFVAER
-1807 PPADLPADLIDQLRA
+1807 PPADLVDQLRA
-1822 LVRAACPEYM
+1822 LIRGACPEYM
-1832 VPAHFVRLDA
+1832 VPAQFVRLDV

-1850 LDRKALPAPDLRGGA
+1850 LDRRALPAPALATGA
-1865 APRAERVAPR
+1865 AARVAAVAPR
-1875 TPAEQTVMAV
+1875 TPTEEMVMGV
-1885 FSAVLERSDFGVDDS
+1885 FSGVLERADFGVGDS

-1911 ARLMAQLRAASG
+1911 ARLMSQLRAASG

-1928 RSLFEY
+1928 RSLFEC
-1934 PSVARLADAI
+1934 PSVAQLADAI
-1944 DAVMWSTRRHTPI
+1944 DAVMWSSRRKTPI

>member
-16 QARRTPDAMAVVFE
+16 QARRTPDHVAVVFE
-30 EDRLTYAELNR
+30 QERLTYGELDR
-41 RAERLAHH
+41 RAGRLAHH
-49 LIGRGVGPD
+49 LRGRGVGPD

-65 ERSVDMVVGILG
+65 ERSVDLMVGILG
-77 ILKAGGAYLPI
+77 ILKAGAAYLPI

-98 FMLADGGVAVVLTHS
+98 FMLSDASVAVVVTQS
-113 SLVARL
+113 GLVARL
-119 PIDNARAVCLNG
+119 PIDSSRAVCLNG

-141 PGVRPDHLAYVIYT
+141 AGPPPVRPDHLAYVIYT

-163 GVCIEHRN
+163 GVCIAHRN

-176 LGVAERLRLEP
+176 LGIAERLRLEP

-212 GGCLHVVSQERAENQ
+212 GGCLHVVSHERAENPAQ
-227 ALLAEYFQRER
+227 LAEYFQRER
-238 IDVLKIVPSHLAAL
+238 IDVVKIVPSHLAAL
-252 QTGLHPESVM
+252 QTGPHPEAVM
-262 PRSRLVLGGE
+262 PRSRLILGGE

-301 VGVLTYKV
+301 VGVLTYSV
-309 GSELPVTQSGTL
+309 GPALPVTQSGTL

-327 PNSEVHIL
+327 PNIRVHVL
-335 DASGRPS
+335 DASGRPA
-342 PVGEQGELHIGG
+342 PIGEQGELHIGG
-354 RGVGRGYLGRPDLTA
+354 RAVGRGYLGCPDLTA

-375 PFGSGASGS
+375 PFAQGAEE
-384 GDRLYRTGDVA
+384 RLYRTGDLA

-403 EFCGRV
+403 EFCGRL

-418 RVELGEIE
+418 RIELGEIE
-426 GTLRTQRGVRDAVVR
+426 GTLRAQRGVRDAVVR
-441 AYDDAAGGKQLAAY
+441 AFDDATGGKHLVAY

-470 PYVLPDGSPVAHL
+470 PYVLPDGAPVAHL

-505 VTIRD
+505 ITIRE
-510 GDCIVD
+510 GDSIVD

-521 GLFTVFASRLAR
+521 GLFTVFASRLAKN
-533 DLRIVACEPNP
+533 LRIVACEPNP

-550 EANAAAWG
+550 EANSAAWG
-558 GGGGVRCLPLGLSR
+558 AGVRCLPLGLSR

-595 ETEREMV
+595 ATEREMV
-602 TRYVLNQQGGA
+602 KRYVLNQQAGA
-613 PDNDRF
+613 PDNERF
-619 VADVGDVIENRLRAR
+619 VADVGDVIDDRLRAR
-634 TVSAR
+634 TVAAR
-639 LRTLSSVIAEERIER
+639 LRTLSSVIAEEGMER

-661 VEKSELDVLRGLDAD
+661 VEKSELDVLRGIDAD
-676 DWPKIRQAVIEVD
+676 DWAKIRQAVIEVD
-689 QRDHVEPITQLL
+689 QHDHVEPITQLL
-701 ERHGFDVVVEQ
+701 ERHGFETMVEQ

-719 ELCYVYAIRSSA
+719 ELCYVYAIRPSA

-736 IRHQPAEAY
+736 IRHQPADAF
-745 VRAELAPDGEV
+745 VRAELPADGEV

-763 KHLQARLPQYM
+763 KHLQTRLPQYM
-774 IPSAFVLMDKL
+774 IPAAFVLLDKL
-785 PLTANGKVDRHALPA
+785 PLTANGKVNRQALPA

-805 PAHAHE
+805 
-811 LTQPLTETEQ
+811 TQPAPAVTAPLSETEQ
-821 AIAAI
+821 AIAGL
-826 WAELLKVEHVGRQD
+826 WAELLKVEHIGRRD
-840 DFFDLGGDSLMAIR
+840 DFFDLGGDSLLAIR
-854 AVSRVRDLFGV
+854 AVARIRDVFGV
-865 DIHTRT
+865 DLQTRT
-871 LFENPTVGDLS
+871 LFEHPTIGDLA
-882 AVLADA
+882 AVLAEA
-888 KGSGVGDTPGITRR
+888 KGSGGGNTPHIARR
-902 AQDGPCALSFAQQ
+902 SEGGPCALSFAQE

-924 PGSPA
+924 PGSPV

-934 VIRLSGTY
+934 VIPVSGAY
-942 HADAMRRTL
+942 YADALRRSL
-951 DELARRHDVLRTAFP
+951 QELTRRHDVLRTAFP

-973 QVVAPTMDLALGDLD
+973 QVVAATIDPPLKELD
-988 LRAWPAAERER
+988 LRALPDPERER
-999 AWLRAVRDDGRKPF
+999 AWLRVVRDDGRKPF
-1013 DLSRAPLVR
+1013 DLARAPLFR
-1022 ATVVHFSD
+1022 ATMVHFSD
-1030 AEHRLLLTIHH
+1030 VDHRLLLTIHH
-1041 IVADEWSMELMQQEI
+1041 IVADEWSMELIHQEV
-1056 LQLYEAFAHGRPSP
+1056 LQLYDDYTHARRASLPE
-1070 LAALPIQ
+1070 LPIQ

-1082 CWQRAWLQGPVLE
+1082 CWQRAWLQGPVLDQ
-1095 REIAYWEN
+1095 EIAYWEN
-1103 ELAGARLVLDLPTD
+1103 ELAGVGLVLDLPTD
-1117 KPRPAVQ
+1117 KPRPPVQ
-1124 GFRGATE
+1124 SFRGATE
-1131 GFDLPRPLL
+1131 GFELPRPLL
-1140 DRVKALGRK
+1140 DRLKALGRQ
-1149 EQATLF
+1149 ERATLF

-1166 HRYTGQDDL
+1166 HRYTGRDDL

-1204 RFNEGL
+1204 RFSEGL

-1221 RALGAYAHPDLPFE
+1221 RALGAYAHPDVPFE
-1235 RLVAALAPERD
+1235 RLVAALAPDRD

-1259 HNPEGMSQVSKVSG
+1259 HNPEGVSQVSKVSG
-1273 NRELETGT
+1273 NRQLETGS
-1281 SKFDLSLL
+1281 SKFDLTLL
-1289 LSETQG
+1289 LSETHHG
-1295 GLEGMIEYNTDLFEP
+1295 IEGMIEYNTDLFEA

-1319 YVTLLEA
+1319 YATLLGA
-1326 IVRDPDQRVSMLPLL
+1326 IVRDPDQRVSQLPLL
-1341 TDVERRQVLVEWNDT
+1341 SDVERRQVLVEWNDT
-1356 RVADAATD
+1356 TVADPATD

-1479 APRVVRLEGDGM
+1479 APRVVRLEGDGQ
-1491 AGATPGNADAGA
+1491 AGVIPGSAHAGA
-1503 SNPGPHN
+1503 SNPEPHN

-1530 HAAIVNFL
+1530 HSAAVNFL
-1538 LSMQRKPGF
+1538 LSMQRAPGF
-1547 TAADTILAV
+1547 TPADTMLAV

-1571 LATGGR
+1571 LVTGGR

-1592 MERMRESACTV
+1592 MERMRDSACSV
-1603 MQATPALWRALVA
+1603 MQATPALWRALIA
-1616 AGWSGSANLK
+1616 AGWSGSARLK
-1626 VLCGGEALPPDLAR
+1626 VLCGGEALPPDLAQ

-1655 TETTVWSTI
+1655 TETTIWSTI
-1664 ERVTPSDGPVSIGR
+1664 HRVTSADGQVPIGR
-1678 PIANTQVF
+1678 PIANTQVY
-1686 VLDAN
+1686 VLDAH

-1697 GVAGELYIGGDGLA
+1697 GVAGELYIGGAGLA
-1711 RGYVRRDELTRERFV
+1711 RGYLRRDELTRERFV
-1726 PSPFAPNA
+1726 ASPFAPNA

-1743 RWLPQGR
+1743 RWLLEGG
-1750 LEWLGRID
+1750 LEWLGRLD
-1758 QQVKIRGFRIEPG
+1758 HQVKVRGFRIEPG

-1788 IARQDAGDKHL
+1788 VAREDAGDKHL
-1799 VAYFVAQR
+1799 VAYFVAAR
-1807 PPADLPADLIDQLRA
+1807 PPADLVDQLRT

-1832 VPAHFVRLDA
+1832 VPAYFVRLDA

-1850 LDRKALPAPDLRGGA
+1850 LDRKALPAPDLGA
-1865 APRAERVAPR
+1865 TGPRAQRVAPR
-1875 TPAEQTVMAV
+1875 TPTEQTVMAV
-1885 FSAVLERSDFGVDDS
+1885 FSAVLERTDFGVDDS
-1900 FFDLGGHSLMA
+1900 FFNLGGHSLMA
-1911 ARLMAQLRAASG
+1911 ARLMAQLRAVSG

-1928 RSLFEY
+1928 RSLFEC
-1934 PSVARLADAI
+1934 PSVVQLADAI